1 MTEEME
7 RLLDSRGMDA
17 NFETLSW
24 HMTEKEERWGY
35 VQEDRSFI
43 DAILNGGEPPVR
55 ADDGFKSVQLVE
67 SVYEAIRSGK
77 HIRFD

>member
-7 RLLDSRGMDA
+7 RLHDSRGMDA

-35 VQEDRSFI
+35 VQEDRAFI
-43 DAILNGGEPPVR
+43 DCILNGTKPPVT
-55 ADDGFKSVQLVE
+55 AEDGYKAVELVE
-67 SVYEAIRSGK
+67 SVYQAIKSGGRV
-77 HIRFD
+77 RFD

>member
-1 MTEEME
+1 
-7 RLLDSRGMDA
+7 MDA

-35 VQEDRSFI
+35 VQEDKAFI
-43 DAILNGGEPPVR
+43 DAILNGTSAPVT

-67 SVYEAIRSGK
+67 SVYKAIRTGER
-77 HIRFD
+77 IRF